1 MSISS
6 ASHRFSPSTPRTL
19 LSGSTLRQSS
29 LDDYPL
35 TESPLDFRELA
46 YPQRIRVGVVRNKYD
61 RDLDHDME
69 QCSEQDDAREREAG
83 HVDDLDD
90 TIVTSGKRQRLSGRA
105 SQPTPA
111 KYVNSG
117 LKAANAHMEVEA
129 EVGEHEDEQSSL
141 ASTSSSRKP
150 SVSGSVYGDE
160 RPNSS
165 KSKSSKATA
174 AAAATQRRLQRRA
187 SDQMTLGEV
196 IDK

>member
-1 MSISS
+1 M
-6 ASHRFSPSTPRTL
+6 
-19 LSGSTLRQSS
+19 RQSS
-29 LDDYPL
+29 SDDYPL

-83 HVDDLDD
+83 HVDHLDD
-90 TIVTSGKRQRLSGRA
+90 TRVNPGKRQRLSSRA
-105 SQPTPA
+105 SQPTSA
-111 KYVNSG
+111 KYIDSG
-117 LKAANAHMEVEA
+117 LKAANARMEVEA
-129 EVGEHEDEQSSL
+129 ELGEHEDEQSSL

-150 SVSGSVYGDE
+150 SVSGSVQGDE
-160 RPNSS
+160 RPSS
-165 KSKSSKATA
+165 GKSKPSKTTAATA
-174 AAAATQRRLQRRA
+174 ATQKRPQRRA